1 MKVLLIEDN
10 DSLVHW
16 LVKLLKEERFVVDTA
31 LDGEAADQLLL
42 TQQYDVVLLDLQL
55 PRLTGK
61 SVLRRLR
68 ARHNNVPVLMLTAS
82 GSVDE
87 KVECLGLGADDY
99 LVKPFEVRE
108 LLARIKALARRQL
121 GEKQAE
127 LSCGNLT
134 YNNDTRQFHVQ
145 GQLLSLRVKEH
156 ATLEILMQRQG
167 KTVSKAT
174 LMEGIYAIE
183 DDASEDAVEIYIH
196 RIRKKLEGCQATI
209 MTLRG
214 LGYLLQQKQ

>member
-16 LVKLLKEERFVVDTA
+16 LVRLLKEERFVVDTA
-31 LDGEAADQLLL
+31 LDGEVADQLLL

-68 ARHNNVPVLMLTAS
+68 SRHNNVPVLMLTAS

-134 YNNDTRQFHVQ
+134 YNSDTRQFFVE
-145 GQLLSLRVKEH
+145 GQLLPLRVKEH

-167 KTVSKAT
+167 KTVSKSA
-174 LMEGIYAIE
+174 LMDGIYAIE

>member
-16 LVKLLKEERFVVDTA
+16 LVRLLKEERFVVDTA
-31 LDGEAADQLLL
+31 LDGEVADQLLL

-68 ARHNNVPVLMLTAS
+68 SRHNNVPVLMLTAS

-134 YNNDTRQFHVQ
+134 YNSDTRQFYVE
-145 GQLLSLRVKEH
+145 GQLLPLRVKEH

-167 KTVSKAT
+167 KTVSKSA
-174 LMEGIYAIE
+174 LMDGIYAIE
-183 DDASEDAVEIYIH
+183 EDASEDAVEIYIH

>member
-16 LVKLLKEERFVVDTA
+16 LVKVLKEERFVVDTA
-31 LDGEAADQLLL
+31 LDGEAADQLLR

-127 LSCGNLT
+127 LNCGNLT
-134 YNNDTRQFHVQ
+134 YNNDTRQFYVQ
-145 GQLLSLRVKEH
+145 GQLLALRVKEH

>member
-16 LVKLLKEERFVVDTA
+16 LTRLLKEERFVVDTA
-31 LDGEAADQLLL
+31 PDGEAADQLLR
-42 TQQYDVVLLDLQL
+42 TQQYDVVLLDLQI
-55 PRLTGK
+55 PRLSGK
-61 SVLRRLR
+61 NVLRRLR

-82 GSVDE
+82 GAVDE

-108 LLARIKALARRQL
+108 LLARIKALVRRQL
-121 GEKQAE
+121 GEKQTE

-134 YNNDTRQFHVQ
+134 YNSDTRQFYVE
-145 GQLLSLRVKEH
+145 GLLLALRVKEH

-174 LMEGIYAIE
+174 LMDGIYAIE
-183 DDASEDAVEIYIH
+183 EDASEDAVEIYIH

>member
-16 LVKLLKEERFVVDTA
+16 LVRLLKEDRFVVDTA
-31 LDGEAADQLLL
+31 LDGEVADQLLL

-134 YNNDTRQFHVQ
+134 YNSDTRQFFVE
-145 GQLLSLRVKEH
+145 GQLLPLRVKEH

-167 KTVSKAT
+167 KTVSKSA
-174 LMEGIYAIE
+174 LMDGIYAIE
-183 DDASEDAVEIYIH
+183 EDASEDAVEIYIH

>member
-16 LVKLLKEERFVVDTA
+16 LSRLLKEERFVVDAA

-42 TQQYDVVLLDLQL
+42 TQQYDVVLLDLQI

-61 SVLRRLR
+61 NVLRRLR
-68 ARHNNVPVLMLTAS
+68 ARHNNVPVLMLTAA

-99 LVKPFEVRE
+99 LVKPFETRE

-121 GEKQAE
+121 GDKQAE
-127 LSCGNLT
+127 LSCGDLT
-134 YNNDTRQFHVQ
+134 YNNDTRQFYVG
-145 GQLLSLRVKEH
+145 GQLLALRVKEH

-167 KTVSKAT
+167 KTVSKST
-174 LMEGIYAIE
+174 LMDGIYAIE
-183 DDASEDAVEIYIH
+183 EDASEDAVEIYIH
-196 RIRKKLEGCQATI
+196 RIRKKLEGCKATI

>member
-16 LVKLLKEERFVVDTA
+16 LVKVLKEERFVVDTA
-31 LDGEAADQLLL
+31 LDGEAADQLLR

-68 ARHNNVPVLMLTAS
+68 ARHNNAPVLMLTAS

-127 LSCGNLT
+127 LNCGNLT
-134 YNNDTRQFHVQ
+134 YNNDTRQFYVQ
-145 GQLLSLRVKEH
+145 GQLLALRVKEH